1 MSQTAT
7 PPRDHAAVII
17 RVNGMTSND
26 AATAIRERLLEVE
39 GVLAVRM
46 NIADPSARV
55 EYQPS
60 KQTPI
65 SLSTIIGQ
73 MGYGTTIRSMLRTM

>member
-1 MSQTAT
+1 MTTKEAARAV
-7 PPRDHAAVII
+7 RD
-17 RVNGMTSND
+17 
-26 AATAIRERLLEVE
+26 RLMQID
-39 GVLAVRM
+39 GVLSVRM
-46 NIADPSARV
+46 SITDPSARV

-65 SLSTIIGQ
+65 SLSTFVQQ

>member
-17 RVNGMTSND
+17 RVNGMTSNES
-26 AATAIRERLLEVE
+26 ASAIRERLMQVE
-39 GVLAVRM
+39 GVLSVRM
-46 NIADPSARV
+46 NISDPSARV

-60 KQTPI
+60 RQTPI
-65 SLSTIIGQ
+65 ALSTIIGQ
-73 MGYGTTIRSMLRTM
+73 MGFGTTIRSMLRTM

>member
-1 MSQTAT
+1 MTDT
-7 PPRDHAAVII
+7 TPRDHAAVII
-17 RVNGMTSND
+17 RVNGLTSNE
-26 AATAIRERLLEVE
+26 AARAIKERLLQVD
-39 GVLAVRM
+39 GALSVKM
-46 NIADPSARV
+46 SITDPSARI

-65 SLSTIIGQ
+65 SLATFIQQ